1 MELVLIVI
9 AFVIGIFV
17 GSKYENDRYPQKLEN
32 DLQIFMERFQD
43 DIKAAEKEYNM
54 MHMANAELRAI
65 RKENEEQIEQQERN
79 LNEKDNEIN
88 KKQQEIL
95 RLHEIMDD
103 VLAEKRD
110 LIEMVNMLMD
120 KIRVEPFMEF
130 TSQSNADLDKLARD
144 YARDYLNMT
153 QSRVGDLE
161 YAEDDDINKL
171 QFKYATILIK
181 NVLIADLDRRFITDY
196 LTKPSEPPV
205 EKQPDKEI
213 DADYDEKVKQGV
225 ELAKK
230 VFGHRD
236 DA

>member
-1 MELVLIVI
+1 MEIVLAII
-9 AFVIGIFV
+9 AFIIGVCV

-32 DLQIFMERFQD
+32 DLQIFMGKFQD
-43 DIKAAEKEYNM
+43 DIKTVEKEYTM
-54 MHMANAELRAI
+54 MNMANAELRAI

-79 LNEKDNEIN
+79 LNKKDNEIN

-103 VLAEKRD
+103 ILAEKRD

-144 YARDYLNMT
+144 YAKDYLNMT
-153 QSRVGDLE
+153 QSRVDDLE

-213 DADYDEKVKQGV
+213 DAEYDEKVKQGV

>member
-1 MELVLIVI
+1 MEIVLAII
-9 AFVIGIFV
+9 AFIIGVCV
-17 GSKYENDRYPQKLEN
+17 GSKYENDRYHQKLEN
-32 DLQIFMERFQD
+32 DLQIFMGKFQD
-43 DIKAAEKEYNM
+43 DIKTVEKEYTM
-54 MHMANAELRAI
+54 MNMANAELRAI

-79 LNEKDNEIN
+79 LNKKDNEIN

-103 VLAEKRD
+103 ILAEKRD

-144 YARDYLNMT
+144 YAKDYLNMT
-153 QSRVGDLE
+153 QSKVDDLE

-205 EKQPDKEI
+205 EEQPDKEI
-213 DADYDEKVKQGV
+213 DAEYDEKVKQGV

-236 DA
+236 DT

>member
-1 MELVLIVI
+1 MEIVLAII
-9 AFVIGIFV
+9 AFIIGVCV

-32 DLQIFMERFQD
+32 DLQIFMGKFQD
-43 DIKAAEKEYNM
+43 DIKTVEKEYTM
-54 MHMANAELRAI
+54 MNMANAELRAI

-79 LNEKDNEIN
+79 LNKKDNEIN

-103 VLAEKRD
+103 ILAEKRD

-144 YARDYLNMT
+144 YAKDYLNMT
-153 QSRVGDLE
+153 QSKVDDLE

-196 LTKPSEPPV
+196 LTKPSEPPI
-205 EKQPDKEI
+205 EEQPDKEI
-213 DADYDEKVKQGV
+213 DAEYDEKVKQGV

-236 DA
+236 DT